1 MIIKKFKTFCLIF
14 SSIIFSLILIEFYLI
29 FTNSYTHLVKNNLIP
44 ANTIWT
50 NQENS
55 QIIYSHPDMNY
66 PVKSN
71 YGKSGVKANFLI
83 DINSSYHGFFG
94 DSVTDNRRIEYD
106 WNFTSLYNEIKSKKN
121 IALNFGVDGFGLD
134 QSFIRYQNVK
144 NDFNFSKIF
153 YVFHYNDF
161 ANILQTKLF
170 ELKDNDQLV
179 QIKHQLNFKNY
190 FFRLLGKLRLTY
202 LLMSSYQQIQG
213 KNSNIYYLK
222 DRFIQEFVNEE
233 ISFYNSWKS
242 RFFKID
248 ANFLIKDLFSS
259 SPSEE
264 TIETKKVF
272 NLILDLWA
280 ADAKLNN
287 IEFYII
293 LLPEEIHNKTF
304 KKIINNENN
313 YNIIYFN
320 NRFPNLKYNLS
331 EGHWNEIGNLSGALD
346 LADYFN
352 LYYSND
358 FVEMKV
364 EKIKKLYKENKS
376 EFKIYKN
383 N

>member
-14 SSIIFSLILIEFYLI
+14 SSIVFSLILIEFYLI

-106 WNFTSLYNEIKSKKN
+106 WNFTSLYNEIKGKN

-202 LLMSSYQQIQG
+202 LLMSSYQKILG

-222 DRFIQEFVNEE
+222 DRFIEEFVNEE

-248 ANFLIKDLFSS
+248 ANFLTKDLFSS

-264 TIETKKVF
+264 TIEAKKVF
-272 NLILDLWA
+272 NLILDLWV

-320 NRFPNLKYNLS
+320 NRFPDLKYNLS

-352 LYYSND
+352 LYLSAD

>member
-1 MIIKKFKTFCLIF
+1 VIIKKFKTFCLIF
-14 SSIIFSLILIEFYLI
+14 SSIVFSLILIEFYLI

-106 WNFTSLYNEIKSKKN
+106 WNFTSLYNEIKGKN

-202 LLMSSYQQIQG
+202 LLMSSYQKILG

-222 DRFIQEFVNEE
+222 DRFIEEFVNEE

-248 ANFLIKDLFSS
+248 ANFLTKDLFSS

-264 TIETKKVF
+264 TIEAKKVF
-272 NLILDLWA
+272 NLILDLWV

-320 NRFPNLKYNLS
+320 NRFPDLKYNLS

-352 LYYSND
+352 LYLSAD